1 MKLHRIGVAILIV
14 ILSVTLAGAL
24 AELPSVE
31 QRTSTSQLTRRVI
44 DGGLQDTGALNL
56 VSAVLFDYR
65 AFDTLGEATVIFAA
79 VAGVVM
85 LFYQAPLHPSS
96 IGLSMLAKRSLDSIG
111 PFVFLAG
118 MYVVLYGHISPGGGF
133 QGGVILATLTILI
146 SIVYGLETER
156 RLLDPTFKTTLESSA
171 ALLFMVIAFGG
182 VLTGEYFLSNLSAG
196 FPRGEAGSLLS
207 AGSLAPLNA
216 AIGLKVG
223 AGLALIFYSMVKR
236 EPE

>member
-1 MKLHRIGVAILIV
+1 MLVRRVIVAAILV
-14 ILSVTLAGAL
+14 VLSLLLATTL
-24 AELPSVE
+24 AELPSPDE
-31 QRTSTSQLTRRVI
+31 RTSTAHLSRHI
-44 DGGLQDTGALNL
+44 ISDGAKETGALNL

-85 LFYQAPLHPSS
+85 LFYRAPLHPSS

-111 PFVFLAG
+111 PFVFVAG

-133 QGGVILATLTILI
+133 QGGVILATLTILL

-156 RLLDPTFKTTLESSA
+156 RLLDPIFKTILESTA
-171 ALLFMVIAFGG
+171 ALGFMVIAFAGI
-182 VLTGEYFLSNLSAG
+182 VAGEYFLSNLAAG
-196 FPRGEAGSLLS
+196 FPGGIPGDLVS
-207 AGSLAPLNA
+207 AGSLPALNL

-223 AGLALIFYSMVKR
+223 AGLALVFYSMIKR
-236 EPE
+236 EYM